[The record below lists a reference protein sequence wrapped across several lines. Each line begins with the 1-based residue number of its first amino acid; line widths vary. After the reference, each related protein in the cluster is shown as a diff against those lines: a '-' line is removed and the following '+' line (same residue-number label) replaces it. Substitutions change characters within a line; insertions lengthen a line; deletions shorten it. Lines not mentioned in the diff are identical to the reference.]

1 MGKNFTIQAIENDQ
15 PIYLKPLLEFA
26 IRLQI
31 ETELDS
37 TQFQTLGSMILT
49 LSKEFQE
56 GNLSAKRAVIHM
68 MEATSL
74 LPGVYN
80 VQMLRNVL

>member
-1 MGKNFTIQAIENDQ
+1 M
-15 PIYLKPLLEFA
+15 KPLLEFA

-37 TQFQTLGSMILT
+37 TQFQTLGSMIQT
-49 LSKEFQE
+49 LSTEFQE

-74 LPGVYN
+74 LAGVYN
-80 VQMLRNVL
+80 VQMLRNGALMFAFWTSFS